1 MGGMKTIAVCLLA
14 ACTAA
19 CGSSQSQ
26 CKTGAAGKAEKGVK
40 TGAEGAKAGVK
51 TGVEGVKTFGSSVG
65 GLFSGGSDEAKK
77 NWKEGKA
84 KTKQTANEGA
94 DDVDRKAS
102 ECP

>member
-1 MGGMKTIAVCLLA
+1 MKIVVACLLA
-14 ACTAA
+14 ASTAA

-26 CKTGAAGKAEKGVK
+26 CKTGAEGKAEKGVK

-51 TGVEGVKTFGSSVG
+51 TGVEGVKAFGSSVG
-65 GLFSGGSDEAKK
+65 GLVSDGKEGAKK
-77 NWKEGKA
+77 NWKKGKE
-84 KTKQTANEGA
+84 KTRQTAREGA